1 MPPSARISTG
11 GVSRRFYGSRQHPEQ
26 QRHAMK
32 WVEIRHDGDGNRGAA
47 YVADVPG
54 GVLIRTV
61 THLILHTGLYVSEAL
76 AFVPNVTV
84 GDFERKPKDE
94 D

>member
-1 MPPSARISTG
+1 MWPWNTGFTG
-11 GVSRRFYGSRQHPEQ
+11 GLVETGTLVYSPDPS
-26 QRHAMK
+26 MK
-32 WVEIRHDGDGNRGAA
+32 WVEIRHEGDGNRGAA

-54 GVLIRTV
+54 GVLVRTV

-76 AFVPNVTV
+76 AFVPNVGV
-84 GDFERKPKDE
+84 VDFERKPKDE

>member
-1 MPPSARISTG
+1 MAGALAYNASPVCGTNSKR
-11 GVSRRFYGSRQHPEQ
+11 
-26 QRHAMK
+26 RHAMK

-54 GVLIRTV
+54 GVLVRTV

-84 GDFERKPKDE
+84 ADFERKPKDE